1 MATDAALLSS
11 SRLTSLSA
19 RRAAEDAEAAREAAE
34 RKRMLKMGDVKGAYV
49 REQERVMLGVGGGGG
64 GGLAG
69 RLKGVRGLQRE

>member
-64 GGLAG
+64 GLAG